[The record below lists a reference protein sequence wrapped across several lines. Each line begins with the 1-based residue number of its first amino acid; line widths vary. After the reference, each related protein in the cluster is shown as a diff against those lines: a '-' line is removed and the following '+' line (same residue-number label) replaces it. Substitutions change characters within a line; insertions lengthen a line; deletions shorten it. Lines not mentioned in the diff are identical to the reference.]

1 MGTKP
6 DMTVRIDADQAES
19 LSEIAAAE
27 GLQPVA
33 CRFESCQGLHR
44 HPQHPDHAGRGH
56 GSAVVDQAQN
66 GKTSQ

>member
-27 GLQPVA
+27 GRTVHDVVA
-33 CRFESCQGLHR
+33 DAIEAHTRNVREALNLARR
-44 HPQHPDHAGRGH
+44 HV
-56 GSAVVDQAQN
+56 S
-66 GKTSQ
+66 S